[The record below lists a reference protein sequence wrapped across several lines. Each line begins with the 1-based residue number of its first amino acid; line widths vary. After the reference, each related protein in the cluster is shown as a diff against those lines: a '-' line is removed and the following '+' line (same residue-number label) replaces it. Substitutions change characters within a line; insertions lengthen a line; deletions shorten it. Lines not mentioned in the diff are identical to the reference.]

1 MKKVLI
7 ANRGEIALRA
17 IRACREL
24 GLKTA
29 AVYSTA
35 DRELLS
41 VQLADEAV
49 CIGPPAAADS
59 YLNVPAIISAAE
71 VTGADAIYPG
81 YGFLAENAN
90 FIEQV
95 ERSGFIFIGPSKDT
109 VATMGDKISAI
120 TAMRSVGIP
129 CVPGSNGSVG
139 KDLLADRRVADK
151 IGYPVIVKASA
162 GGGGR
167 GMHVVYEP
175 EKLQAAIATAKKE
188 AESAFGDATVYL
200 EKFLERPRHIEFQ
213 ILGDGQGHAV
223 CVGER
228 DCSIQRRNQ
237 KILEEATSN
246 ISAEQRATMS
256 QRCVKACE
264 ELNYRGV
271 GTFEFLY
278 QDGEFYFIEMNT
290 RIQVEH
296 PISELVSGV
305 DLVRWQLKVAAGE
318 KLTFTNQDIKLSG
331 HAIECRINA
340 EDPDNFMPSPGKI
353 EWYHAPGGPGI
364 RVDSHIYSGY
374 TVPPYYDS
382 LLAKVISYGETREL
396 ALKRMQGALQE
407 MVISGIKT
415 NIPLQRRILEDS
427 GFQQGRTDIHY
438 LTKLIASK
446 S

>member
-1 MKKVLI
+1 
-7 ANRGEIALRA
+7 
-17 IRACREL
+17 
-24 GLKTA
+24 
-29 AVYSTA
+29 
-35 DRELLS
+35 
-41 VQLADEAV
+41 
-49 CIGPPAAADS
+49 
-59 YLNVPAIISAAE
+59 
-71 VTGADAIYPG
+71 
-81 YGFLAENAN
+81 
-90 FIEQV
+90 
-95 ERSGFIFIGPSKDT
+95 
-109 VATMGDKISAI
+109 
-120 TAMRSVGIP
+120 
-129 CVPGSNGSVG
+129 
-139 KDLLADRRVADK
+139 
-151 IGYPVIVKASA
+151 
-162 GGGGR
+162 
-167 GMHVVYEP
+167 MHVVYEP

-200 EKFLERPRHIEFQ
+200 EKFLEKPRHIEFQ

-246 ISAEQRATMS
+246 ISAEQRQIMS
-256 QRCVKACE
+256 DRCVKACE

-305 DLVRWQLKVAAGE
+305 DLVRWQLKVAAGQ
-318 KLTFTNQDIKLSG
+318 KLTFTNRDIVLRG

-382 LLAKVISYGETREL
+382 LLAKIISFGETREI
-396 ALKRMQGALQE
+396 AIKRMQGALQE

-415 NIPLQRRILEDS
+415 NIPLQRRILEDTT
-427 GFQQGRTDIHY
+427 FQRSRTDIHY
-438 LTKLIASK
+438 LTKFLATK
-446 S
+446 A